1 MQGNA
6 LKEEDMLFSE
16 KKHPETDQQ
25 QPLQND
31 QNLQQFVPNIEGGL
45 QVVES
50 EMGVGEQL
58 LV

>member
-1 MQGNA
+1 
-6 LKEEDMLFSE
+6 MLFSE
-16 KKHPETDQQ
+16 KKHPETDQQQ

-50 EMGVGEQL
+50 EMGVSEQL